1 MLKRLQ
7 KHIRSAEK
15 ENEIQELLEN
25 TTYYEPQSEEKE
37 EEVFNCRLCDMNI
50 SKMNTL
56 LEQHL

>member
-7 KHIRSAEK
+7 KHIRSTEK

-25 TTYYEPQSEEKE
+25 TTYYEPKSEEKE
-37 EEVFNCRLCDMNI
+37 EEVFNCRLCDINI

-56 LEQHL
+56 LE

>member
-7 KHIRSAEK
+7 KHIRSTEK

-25 TTYYEPQSEEKE
+25 TTYYEPKSEEKE

-56 LEQHL
+56 LE

>member
-1 MLKRLQ
+1 MLKRLR
-7 KHIRSAEK
+7 KHIRSTEK

-56 LEQHL
+56 LE

>member
-7 KHIRSAEK
+7 THIRSTEK

-56 LEQHL
+56 LE